1 MAKHITDKDIERIVE
16 ILDGWQ
22 EKPTWEALCDACM
35 PIIGTKPARQT
46 LLKFSR
52 ITSAYDA
59 CKKRL
64 KEGLPTTSLPPSMRV
79 AVERIN
85 RLEQENERLKREN
98 AELLQQFVVW
108 QYNAYAHGLSE
119 HILKCPLPSID
130 RGRTD
135 EPNPKNSLA

>member
-1 MAKHITDKDIERIVE
+1 MAKHISDKDIERIVE
-16 ILDGWQ
+16 TLDGWQ
-22 EKPTWEALCDACM
+22 DKLTWESLCNACL

-52 ITSAYDA
+52 ITTAYNA

-64 KEGLPTTSLPPSMRV
+64 KDGIPKISLPPSMKV

-98 AELLQQFVVW
+98 AQLLEQFVIW
-108 QYNAYAHGLSE
+108 QYNTYAHGLNG
-119 HILKCPLPSID
+119 HILNKPLPVID
-130 RGRTD
+130 RSQTD
-135 EPNPKNSLA
+135 

>member
-1 MAKHITDKDIERIVE
+1 MAKHITDTDVERIVE
-16 ILDGWQ
+16 TLDGWQ
-22 EKPTWEALCDACM
+22 DKLTWAALCDACL

-52 ITSAYDA
+52 ITTAYNA

-64 KEGLPTTSLPPSMRV
+64 KEGILKTSLPPSMRV

-85 RLEQENERLKREN
+85 RLEKENERLKREN

-108 QYNAYAHGLSE
+108 QYNAYAHGVSE
-119 HILKCPLPSID
+119 HVLSRPLPSID
-130 RGRTD
+130 RGKTD
-135 EPNPKNSLA
+135 ND

>member
-22 EKPTWEALCDACM
+22 DKLIWEALCDACM

-52 ITSAYDA
+52 ITTAYDA

-64 KEGLPTTSLPPSMRV
+64 KEGLPKTSLPPSMRV

-98 AELLQQFVVW
+98 AELLQQFVTW
-108 QYNAYAHGLSE
+108 QYNAYAHGLDNR
-119 HILKCPLPSID
+119 LLNKQLPAID
-130 RGRTD
+130 RGQT
-135 EPNPKNSLA
+135 ENTA

>member
-1 MAKHITDKDIERIVE
+1 MVFAFT
-16 ILDGWQ
+16 IL
-22 EKPTWEALCDACM
+22 PCLPVNACI

-52 ITSAYDA
+52 VTMAYDA
-59 CKKRL
+59 CKAHL
-64 KEGLPTTSLPPSMRV
+64 KEDAPIHTPPSIKV

-98 AELLQQFVVW
+98 ADLLQQFVVW

-119 HILKCPLPSID
+119 HELNKALPAID
-130 RGRTD
+130 RGQTD
-135 EPNPKNSLA
+135 